1 MELSTTCSRNI
12 SVTTLNGVHT
22 DFLSTYGSDFNY
34 QLSFIMM
41 ALAHFIVVYS
51 IVVIANYILRN
62 IFLGKTYSKGFAR
75 YFLKLRSILS
85 APFASEKPAD
95 NTQIATAD
103 RTLKIFSRTL
113 TSTACELAQKS
124 YLVGYDKICI
134 DYVRHYNL
142 DVNSVDSHSHLSIFL
157 CACVSGNT
165 DVIRFMLQRG
175 GDLRQKSTHGDTV
188 LHLVTFGY
196 LHHPNP
202 DMTAIRLLI
211 DKGVD
216 VNERNNSGY
225 TVLHQAATNGDA
237 SLVNYFIG
245 KGAKVN
251 VRNTMGITPIHCATI
266 FDHREL
272 VTILNRKG
280 CDRPAVVAD
289 IDEDDLTH
297 DKLLLRIDDGNGPGS
312 GKPTSNVRKRL
323 DFASNSFSP

>member
-175 GDLRQKSTHGDTV
+175 
-188 LHLVTFGY
+188 
-196 LHHPNP
+196 
-202 DMTAIRLLI
+202 
-211 DKGVD
+211 VD